1 MSVGHVL
8 LARSVVV
15 TDNFAEHA
23 LDTMKHDTCR
33 FAARIARVARTETH
47 THEIISTI
55 VLVSIWEEYSG
66 QYSSSCTLAAV
77 L

>member
-1 MSVGHVL
+1 YSYTSL
-8 LARSVVV
+8 Y
-15 TDNFAEHA
+15 TIHA
-23 LDTMKHDTCR
+23 IQHPS
-33 FAARIARVARTETH
+33 TH